1 MRPSVDETM
10 IQVARV
16 IADRATCSRLHVGAV
31 LTRDTRIV
39 AHGYNG
45 APAGMPHC
53 SHDGSEDRCLVSTHA
68 ERNVVG
74 FAARH
79 GVRTDG
85 TTLYLT
91 HAPCLDCATVLL
103 AAGVVRV
110 VYGETYR
117 SLDGVDYLQGC
128 GIDVSQYREVARR
141 SAGPHD

>member
-1 MRPSVDETM
+1 M
-10 IQVARV
+10 QVARV
-16 IADRATCSRLHVGAV
+16 IAARATCSRLAVGAV
-31 LTRDTRIV
+31 LTRDGRVV
-39 AHGYNG
+39 ATGYNG

-53 SHDGSEDRCLVSTHA
+53 SHDGGEQRCLRAVHA

-117 SLDGVDYLQGC
+117 TLDGVDYLQGC
-128 GIDVSQYREVARR
+128 GIDVSQFLEVA
-141 SAGPHD
+141 

>member
-1 MRPSVDETM
+1 MRPSIDATLVL
-10 IQVARV
+10 VARA
-16 IADRATCSRLHVGAV
+16 IAERGTCSRLRVGAI
-31 LTRDTRIV
+31 LTRDTRIISQ
-39 AHGYNG
+39 GFNG

-53 SHDGSEDRCLVSTHA
+53 THDGSEDRCRVSVHA
-68 ERNVVG
+68 ETNAIG

-110 VYGETYR
+110 VYGAAYR
-117 SLDGVDYLQGC
+117 SLDGVNYLQGC

-141 SAGPHD
+141 ST